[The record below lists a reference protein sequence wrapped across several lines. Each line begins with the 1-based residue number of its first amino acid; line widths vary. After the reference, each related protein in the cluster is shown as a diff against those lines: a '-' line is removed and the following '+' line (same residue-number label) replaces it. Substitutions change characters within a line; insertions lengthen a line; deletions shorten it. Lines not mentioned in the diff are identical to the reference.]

1 VSEGETPLV
10 SIIIPC
16 YKQARFL
23 SESIESAR
31 AQTHRRF
38 EIVVVDDGSPDN
50 TAEIAA
56 HCPNVV
62 YLRQENSGIAAARNA
77 GFRASRGDYL
87 MFLDADDR
95 LTPNAAEAHLQCFRE
110 NPAAGFVVGDI
121 DQISSDGSYVYSPR
135 WPILETNFY
144 EELLRVNHVANTIA
158 VMFNRDVL
166 EKVEGFEKD
175 CSPAEDYK
183 ILLRAARHFPSAH
196 HRTVV
201 ACYRRHEA
209 NTSRKGVLMLRA
221 MHHVMSSER
230 RWTKGTRHLEAARKR
245 GDVYWREHFG
255 AVTIKEIYGHLC
267 RGNLG
272 QVAKASVALIWYVRE
287 RLLFLPWK
295 HRRRVLRAVWRRLG
309 WGRRI
314 LLSRV
319 IRG

>member
-121 DQISSDGSYVYSPR
+121 DQISGEGSYVYSPR

-158 VMFNRDVL
+158 VMFRRRV
-166 EKVEGFEKD
+166 VASVGGFEKC

-209 NTSRKGVLMLRA
+209 NTSKWYLWGMKGQYPRL
-221 MHHVMSSER
+221 
-230 RWTKGTRHLEAARKR
+230 AARDLTSAYSQ
-245 GDVYWREHFG
+245 GGVG
-255 AVTIKEIYGHLC
+255 
-267 RGNLG
+267 
-272 QVAKASVALIWYVRE
+272 S
-287 RLLFLPWK
+287 
-295 HRRRVLRAVWRRLG
+295 
-309 WGRRI
+309 
-314 LLSRV
+314 
-319 IRG
+319 